1 MSWINR
7 STVRTGSAAVLLA
20 LLCVAAFGSANAQTL
35 PAVVFQNQRLAF
47 HNALVQ
53 KNDVA
58 VSLNDPAIKM
68 LLSRLGAS
76 VAWQPG
82 ERYILVTTAEPRI
95 ISFAMGE
102 LRYDSGDVSSAA
114 AFAPYEKDAQAFLPL
129 YALAR
134 ALYLEPKNDRGTI
147 VLQPQIA
154 VADLQSQRDVAQLVL
169 RGALPLNPRKVSSPP
184 GRIVYDFAG
193 FGSTLER
200 SRKLRANGLSEID
213 VEMGGTTRD
222 PDTRVTLVLAPGA
235 NAGEGSVGNYHD
247 FTIAL
252 SARGPVARS
261 NAPPAPPPVLAS
273 SPTPQPAPGE
283 IAQSSSPVPS
293 PASLA
298 VVTAV
303 DALQNGD
310 GFDVQI
316 AVNGNASYEWHR
328 LLDGRWYIDIHGA
341 TLQAPSGDTPESA
354 TSVSSLRVHQLSAD
368 TVRIAL
374 SLTGQKPVDVSA
386 SDRGIAISVKDQD
399 AEDVARTGSG
409 TIGTG
414 ATAYVAPQPSASA
427 PAGWKF
433 GSSADAPVAAN
444 PRLIVIDPGHGG
456 SDPGAV
462 RADVVEKI
470 VNLDI
475 SKRLRDILIAR
486 GWQVSMTHDTDRDVY
501 AANDSA
507 REELQARCDVAN
519 SAGARLFVS
528 VHANTAGSSGVNG
541 TTFYVSK
548 PIDTSLAR
556 AVQRRVVAVS
566 GTGDDGVQR
575 AKFYVTLHTNM
586 PAVLIETAFM
596 TNPTD
601 YQLLT
606 SNDWRQHIAQAIADG
621 IGDYAGSPGAG
632 SQTTQRKRK

>member
-1 MSWINR
+1 MRCLEDTLSWINR
-7 STVRTGSAAVLLA
+7 SAVRTGSAALFVA
-20 LLCVAAFGSANAQTL
+20 LLCAAASGRSSAQAL
-35 PAVVFQNQRLAF
+35 PAVVFQNQALTF
-47 HNALVQ
+47 HNAVV
-53 KNDVA
+53 KNNDVA
-58 VSLNDPAIKM
+58 VSLNDPAIKS

-95 ISFAMGE
+95 ISFAMGD
-102 LRYDSGDVSSAA
+102 LRYDSGDVSSQAS
-114 AFAPYEKDAQAFLPL
+114 FAPYEKDGDAFLPL

-154 VADLQSQRDVAQLVL
+154 VADIQSQRDVAQLVL

-213 VEMGGTTRD
+213 VEMSGTTRD
-222 PDTRVTLVLAPGA
+222 PDTHVTLVLAPGA
-235 NAGEGSVGNYHD
+235 SAGEGTGGNYHD
-247 FTIAL
+247 FAIAL
-252 SARGPVARS
+252 SARGPAAHS
-261 NAPPAPPPVLAS
+261 NAPPPPPPALAS

-283 IAQSSSPVPS
+283 IAPT
-293 PASLA
+293 AMA

-303 DALQNGD
+303 DALQSGD

-316 AVNGNASYEWHR
+316 AVSGNASYEWHR

-354 TSVSSLRVHQLSAD
+354 ASVTSLRVHQLSAD

-374 SLTGQKPVDVSA
+374 SLTGQKPVEVSA
-386 SDRGIAISVKDQD
+386 SDKGLAISVKDQD
-399 AEDVARTGSG
+399 SDDVARTGSG
-409 TIGTG
+409 TIGNG
-414 ATAYVAPQPSASA
+414 ATAYVAPQPSPSA

-433 GSSADAPVAAN
+433 GSPADVPEAAN

-462 RADVVEKI
+462 RADIVEKT
-470 VNLDI
+470 VTLDI
-475 SKRLRDILIAR
+475 SKRLRDILLAR

-501 AANDSA
+501 SANDSA

-519 SAGARLFVS
+519 TAGARLFVS
-528 VHANTAGSSGVNG
+528 LHANTAGSSSVNG

-548 PIDTSLAR
+548 PIDTPLAR
-556 AVQRRVVAVS
+556 AVERRVVAVS

-596 TNPTD
+596 SNPGD
-601 YQLLT
+601 YQLLG
-606 SNDWRQHIAQAIADG
+606 SNEWRQHIAQAIADG
-621 IGDYAGSPGAG
+621 IGDYAGTPGAG
-632 SQTTQRKRK
+632 AQATQRKRK

>member
-1 MSWINR
+1 MRCLEDTLSWINR
-7 STVRTGSAAVLLA
+7 SAVRTGSAALFVA
-20 LLCVAAFGSANAQTL
+20 LLCAAASGRSSAQAL
-35 PAVVFQNQRLAF
+35 PAVVFQNQALTF
-47 HNALVQ
+47 HNAVV
-53 KNDVA
+53 KNNDVA
-58 VSLNDPAIKM
+58 VSLNDPAIKS

-95 ISFAMGE
+95 ISFAMGD
-102 LRYDSGDVSSAA
+102 LRYDSGDVSSQAS
-114 AFAPYEKDAQAFLPL
+114 FAPYEKDGDAFLPL

-154 VADLQSQRDVAQLVL
+154 VADIQSQRDVAQLVL

-213 VEMGGTTRD
+213 VEMSGTTRD
-222 PDTRVTLVLAPGA
+222 PDTHVTLVLAPGA
-235 NAGEGSVGNYHD
+235 SAGEGTGGNYHD
-247 FTIAL
+247 FAIAL
-252 SARGPVARS
+252 SARGPAAHS
-261 NAPPAPPPVLAS
+261 NAPPPPPPALAS

-283 IAQSSSPVPS
+283 IAPT
-293 PASLA
+293 AMA

-303 DALQNGD
+303 DALQSGD

-316 AVNGNASYEWHR
+316 AVSGNASYEWHR

-354 TSVSSLRVHQLSAD
+354 ASVTSLRVHQLSAD

-374 SLTGQKPVDVSA
+374 SLTGQKPVEVSA
-386 SDRGIAISVKDQD
+386 SDKGLAISVKDQD
-399 AEDVARTGSG
+399 SDDVARTGSG
-409 TIGTG
+409 TIGSG
-414 ATAYVAPQPSASA
+414 ATAYVAPQPSPSA
-427 PAGWKF
+427 AAGWKF
-433 GSSADAPVAAN
+433 GSPADVPEAAY

-462 RADVVEKI
+462 RADIVEKT
-470 VNLDI
+470 VTLDI
-475 SKRLRDILIAR
+475 SKRLRDILLAR

-501 AANDSA
+501 SANDSA

-519 SAGARLFVS
+519 TAGARLFVS
-528 VHANTAGSSGVNG
+528 LHANTAGSSSVNG

-548 PIDTSLAR
+548 PIDTPLAR
-556 AVQRRVVAVS
+556 AVERRVVAVS

-596 TNPTD
+596 SNPGD
-601 YQLLT
+601 YQLLG
-606 SNDWRQHIAQAIADG
+606 SNEWRQHIAQAIADG
-621 IGDYAGSPGAG
+621 IGDYAGTPGAG
-632 SQTTQRKRK
+632 AQATQRKRK